1 MFEHGGSPFLSWSAR
16 FEYEIE
22 KSIQTA
28 EDAENAE
35 TNYCGFKDFLRSLCY
50 LCGKSI

>member
-1 MFEHGGSPFLSWSAR
+1 MLTAMTLSSA
-16 FEYEIE
+16 EG
-22 KSIQTA
+22 
-28 EDAENAE
+28 AENAE